1 MMMRHDLVEAIN
13 RIICGTKLCL
23 TDILWLQA
31 FHYNADILLQTI
43 VCFIDIFLID
53 TMYVLVSVC
62 SHLGKGIITDTLH
75 VPVSVCLIWGKGL
88 C

>member
-1 MMMRHDLVEAIN
+1 MEAIN
-13 RIICGTKLCL
+13 RVICGTKLCL

-53 TMYVLVSVC
+53 TMYVLVSYA
-62 SHLGKGIITDTLH
+62 
-75 VPVSVCLIWGKGL
+75 LIWEKGL
-88 C
+88 

>member
-1 MMMRHDLVEAIN
+1 MHPKARNTMLDDDASWFNEAIN

-53 TMYVLVSVC
+53 TMYVLV
-62 SHLGKGIITDTLH
+62 LYA
-75 VPVSVCLIWGKGL
+75 LILEKGL
-88 C
+88 